1 MAMYDNIYTHY
12 YYEVACNSR
21 TWADEDP
28 ARCGCRGRGW
38 WSSEVDTWHQ
48 CPYHGQGVPHPE
60 AEDEFYTESEEV
72 EMAAPEIPM
81 APVEDD
87 DLPF

>member
-12 YYEVACNSR
+12 YHEVACNSS

-60 AEDEFYTESEEV
+60 DYTDEEAV
-72 EMAAPEIPM
+72 EMVSGALEVPAV
-81 APVEDD
+81 PVEGDD